1 MVPTKLLSLSICLG
15 MTTPSLGAQHG
26 ADDGARLFTEEVQP
40 LLEEHC
46 FKCHGGGKRL
56 KGGLDLT
63 SRAGLLAGGDLGP
76 ALNEGSPERS
86 LLLGMTS
93 YSDEDH
99 EMPPKGKLPG
109 ASLDLLERWVHMGA
123 PYVGDA
129 AHAGGE
135 ETEERRGR
143 GDGMEGWS
151 YKPRG
156 TPSAPSVIND
166 AWVKS
171 PIDAFLLA
179 KLEEASLT
187 PAPEASRL
195 ALVRR
200 ASFDLTGLPPTPEE
214 VETFLQDSEPGAWER
229 LIDRLLDSPHY
240 GEKWGRHWLDLVR
253 YAETNG
259 FERDSDKP
267 MMWRYRD
274 YVIRAFNEDKP
285 YDRFIHE
292 QLAGDELDDVNADSI
307 IATGFM
313 RLHQWDDEPGAGA
326 LQHKYDNLDDVAK
339 TASEAFLGMTMGC
352 ARCHD
357 HKGDPLTQKEYYS
370 FLSFFHGI
378 RPIVRG
384 GDNLVMAMSDEEQRE
399 HDAAVAKKDRDE
411 REMAGTLRD
420 LEADFWARYTKKEG
434 AVGDVASMEPVK
446 FRFYRDTWDKLP
458 NFDMV
463 LHEDEGQL
471 PDGFFDLAPATR
483 NDSFGFVFTS
493 NLRVPSSGD
502 YLFQL
507 DTDDGSRILVDDE
520 EVVRYDGIHGLGVVK
535 EAVATLEAGL
545 PPIKLEFFQGGG
557 GKGLKAW
564 WASADAL
571 RWQYTTDDPGEGWE
585 QSGFDDSGWK
595 TGLGGFGDR
604 NVRPPHSIIRT
615 QWDTPEIWL
624 RQKFWW
630 DGDADDEL
638 AFAIYYDDDLRV
650 YVNGA
655 LALSRDGYIVDY
667 TVAGSTPEGQAALKQ
682 GWNDLAVSCNQDFG
696 GRYVQVRPFKR
707 NDALTSTPR
716 DLAFGRQPLS
726 REAMNGAGVDPKA
739 LMADFGHEVMTEE
752 EITRYEETAER
763 LESSRN
769 RQVPAEKAFAIISD
783 GPRPA
788 DLHVH
793 FRGNAA
799 SLGEKVEPDFPDCV
813 DESVALVPEVKPG
826 AKSSGRRRYLA
837 EWITSPENPLAS
849 RVMMN
854 RLWQHHFGRG
864 IVSTPSDFGELGQ
877 RPTHPELLDWLAN
890 EFVASGWSVKE
901 MHRRIMS
908 TSAYRMSSV
917 PSADAM
923 LRDAENHLLSRF
935 ELRRLGAE
943 EVRDAILATNGTL
956 NREMYGPSI
965 YSMMPEEAL
974 ATSSRPDSVWG
985 RSSEEQVRRRSVY
998 IKIKRSLTTPLLAA
1012 FDVADTDQ
1020 SCPERFV
1027 TTQPAQALA
1036 LLNGDFI
1043 NKQARLFA
1051 ERLVKEAGERLEDQ
1065 IRRGLHLALGRE
1077 PEEREVLLHA
1087 SFTNR
1092 LQAEQGVSA
1101 EQALVDFC
1109 LVTYNLNEFIYLD

>member
-1 MVPTKLLSLSICLG
+1 MTLSTTLFAALSLGVIAPNAA
-15 MTTPSLGAQHG
+15 TQHG
-26 ADDGARLFTEEVQP
+26 DDEGARLYTEEVQP

-46 FKCHGGGKRL
+46 LSCHGGGRRL
-56 KGGLDLT
+56 KGGLNLT
-63 SRAGLLAGGDLGP
+63 TRAGLLEGGDLGP
-76 ALNEGSPERS
+76 AVNEGSPERS
-86 LLLGMTS
+86 LLLAMTS
-93 YSDEDH
+93 YKDIDH

-109 ASLDLLERWVHMGA
+109 QALDLLERWVHMGA
-123 PYVGDA
+123 PYAGDA
-129 AHAGGE
+129 AHAGSE
-135 ETEERRGR
+135 EEEHIGR
-143 GDGMEGWS
+143 DDGMEGWS
-151 YKPRG
+151 YKPRTKPAVPAVKG
-156 TPSAPSVIND
+156 SN
-166 AWVKS
+166 WVS
-171 PIDAFLLA
+171 NPIDNFLLA
-179 KLEEASLT
+179 KLEEAALE
-187 PAPEASRL
+187 PAPEASRI
-195 ALVRR
+195 ALIRR
-200 ASFDLTGLPPTPEE
+200 ASYDLTGLPPTPEE
-214 VETFLQDSEPGAWER
+214 VEAFLQDTEPGAWER
-229 LIDRLLDSPHY
+229 LLDRLLASEHY

-285 YDRFIHE
+285 YDRFIQE
-292 QLAGDELDDVNADSI
+292 QLAGDELDDADADAI

-357 HKGDPLTQKEYYS
+357 HKGDPVTQKEYFS
-370 FLSFFHGI
+370 FISFFHGI
-378 RPIVRG
+378 RPIIRG
-384 GDNLVMAMSDEEQRE
+384 GDNLVMAMSDEEMRAYE
-399 HDAAVAKKDRDE
+399 EAVEKKDREE
-411 REMAGTLRD
+411 RDMAKVLRE
-420 LEADFWARYTKKEG
+420 LEADFWDRYTKKEG
-434 AVGDVASMEPVK
+434 AVGDLASMEPVR
-446 FRFYRDTWDKLP
+446 FRFYRETWNKLP
-458 NFDMV
+458 NFDMY
-463 LHEDEGQL
+463 LHEDEGRL
-471 PDGFFDLAPATR
+471 PSGFFDISPATR
-483 NDSFGFVFTS
+483 NDSFGFVFDS
-493 NLRVPSSGD
+493 NLRIPASGD

-507 DTDDGSRILVDDE
+507 DTDDGSRVLVDDK
-520 EVVRYDGIHGLGVVK
+520 EVVRYDGIHGLGTVK

-545 PPIKLEFFQGGG
+545 SPITLEFFQGTG

-585 QSGFDDSGWK
+585 QPGFDDSGWK

-604 NVRPPHSIIRT
+604 NVRPPRSVIRT

-624 RQKFWW
+624 RQRFWW
-630 DGDADDEL
+630 DGEEDDEL
-638 AFAIYYDDDLRV
+638 AFAFYHDDDLRV

-667 TVAGSTPEGQAALKQ
+667 TVAGSTPEGQAALKP

-696 GRYVQVRPFKR
+696 GRYVQVRPIKR
-707 NDALTSTPR
+707 SQALTSTPR
-716 DLAFGRQPLS
+716 DLAFGRMPLS
-726 REAMNGAGVDPKA
+726 REAMNGAGVDPKT
-739 LMADFGHEVMTEE
+739 LMADFGHEVMSEE
-752 EITRYEETAER
+752 EITRYEETTER
-763 LESSRN
+763 LESSRG

-783 GPRPA
+783 GPHPQ

-793 FRGNAA
+793 IRGNAA
-799 SLGEKVEPDFPDCV
+799 SRGEKVDPDFPDCV
-813 DESVALVPEVKPG
+813 DDSVVAVPEPEAG
-826 AKSSGRRRYLA
+826 AKTSGRRRFLA
-837 EWITSPENPLAS
+837 EWISSPENPLTA
-849 RVMMN
+849 RVMVN

-864 IVSTPSDFGELGQ
+864 IVSTPSDFGEFGQ

-890 EFVASGWSVKE
+890 DLVASGWSLKA
-901 MHRRIMS
+901 MHRRMMS
-908 TSAYRMSSV
+908 SSAYRMSSIA
-917 PSADAM
+917 SDDAM
-923 LRDAENHLLSRF
+923 LRDAENHLLTRF

-956 NREMYGPSI
+956 NRQMYGPSI
-965 YSMMPEEAL
+965 YSMMPKEAL

-985 RSSEEQVRRRSVY
+985 RSPEDQVRRRSVY

-1036 LLNGDFI
+1036 LLNGEFI
-1043 NKQARLFA
+1043 NKQAGLFA
-1051 ERLVKEAGERLEDQ
+1051 ERLREDAGDRLEDQ

-1077 PEEREVLLHA
+1077 PDEREVLLHA
-1087 SFTNR
+1087 SFTNS
-1092 LQAEQGVSA
+1092 LQAEQGLSA

>member
-1 MVPTKLLSLSICLG
+1 MAPSTTLLAALSLSVIA
-15 MTTPSLGAQHG
+15 PHAAAQHG
-26 ADDGARLFTEEVQP
+26 DDEGARLYTEEVQP

-46 FKCHGGGKRL
+46 LSCHGGGRRL
-56 KGGLDLT
+56 KGGLNLT
-63 SRAGLLAGGDLGP
+63 TRAGLLEGGDLGP
-76 ALNEGSPERS
+76 AVNEGSPERS
-86 LLLGMTS
+86 LLLAMTS
-93 YSDEDH
+93 YKDIDH

-109 ASLDLLERWVHMGA
+109 QALDLLERWVHMGA
-123 PYVGDA
+123 PYAGDA
-129 AHAGGE
+129 AHAGSE
-135 ETEERRGR
+135 EEEHIGR
-143 GDGMEGWS
+143 DDGMEGWS
-151 YKPRG
+151 YKPRTKPAVPAVKG
-156 TPSAPSVIND
+156 SN
-166 AWVKS
+166 WVS
-171 PIDAFLLA
+171 NPIDNFLLA
-179 KLEEASLT
+179 KLEEAALE
-187 PAPEASRL
+187 PAPEASRI
-195 ALVRR
+195 ALIRR
-200 ASFDLTGLPPTPEE
+200 ASYDLTGLPPTPEE
-214 VETFLQDSEPGAWER
+214 VEAFLQDTEPGAWER
-229 LIDRLLDSPHY
+229 LLDRLLASEHY

-285 YDRFIHE
+285 YDRFIQE
-292 QLAGDELDDVNADSI
+292 QLAGDELDDADADAI

-357 HKGDPLTQKEYYS
+357 HKGDPVTQKEYFS
-370 FLSFFHGI
+370 FISFFHGI
-378 RPIVRG
+378 RPIIRG
-384 GDNLVMAMSDEEQRE
+384 GDNLVMAMSDEEMRAYE
-399 HDAAVAKKDRDE
+399 EAVEKKDREE
-411 REMAGTLRD
+411 RDMAKVLRE
-420 LEADFWARYTKKEG
+420 LEADFWDRYTKKEG
-434 AVGDVASMEPVK
+434 AVGDLASMEPVR
-446 FRFYRDTWDKLP
+446 FRFYRETWNKLP
-458 NFDMV
+458 NFDMY
-463 LHEDEGQL
+463 LHEDEGRL
-471 PDGFFDLAPATR
+471 PSGFFDISPATR
-483 NDSFGFVFTS
+483 NDSFGFVFDS
-493 NLRVPSSGD
+493 NLRIPASGD

-507 DTDDGSRILVDDE
+507 DTDDGSRVLVDDK
-520 EVVRYDGIHGLGVVK
+520 EVVRYDGIHGLGTVK

-545 PPIKLEFFQGGG
+545 SPITLEFFQGTG

-585 QSGFDDSGWK
+585 QPGFDDSGWK

-604 NVRPPHSIIRT
+604 NVRPPRSVIRT

-624 RQKFWW
+624 RQRFWW
-630 DGDADDEL
+630 DGEEDDEL
-638 AFAIYYDDDLRV
+638 AFAFYHDDDLRV

-667 TVAGSTPEGQAALKQ
+667 TVAGSTPEGQAALKP

-696 GRYVQVRPFKR
+696 GRYVQVRPIKR
-707 NDALTSTPR
+707 SQALTSTPR
-716 DLAFGRQPLS
+716 DLAFGRMPLS
-726 REAMNGAGVDPKA
+726 REAMNGAGVDPKT
-739 LMADFGHEVMTEE
+739 LMADFGHEVMSEE
-752 EITRYEETAER
+752 EITRYEETTER
-763 LESSRN
+763 LESSRG

-783 GPRPA
+783 GPHPQ

-793 FRGNAA
+793 IRGNAA
-799 SLGEKVEPDFPDCV
+799 SRGEKVDPDFPDCV
-813 DESVALVPEVKPG
+813 DDSVVAVPEPEAG
-826 AKSSGRRRYLA
+826 AKTSGRRRFLA
-837 EWITSPENPLAS
+837 EWISSPENPLTA
-849 RVMMN
+849 RVMVN

-864 IVSTPSDFGELGQ
+864 IVSTPSDFGEFGQ

-890 EFVASGWSVKE
+890 DLVASGWSLKA
-901 MHRRIMS
+901 MHRRMMS
-908 TSAYRMSSV
+908 SSAYRMSSIA
-917 PSADAM
+917 SDDAM
-923 LRDAENHLLSRF
+923 LRDAENHLLTRF

-956 NREMYGPSI
+956 NRQMYGPSI
-965 YSMMPEEAL
+965 YSMMPKEAL

-985 RSSEEQVRRRSVY
+985 RSPEDQVRRRSVY

-1036 LLNGDFI
+1036 LLNGEFI
-1043 NKQARLFA
+1043 NKQAGLFA
-1051 ERLVKEAGERLEDQ
+1051 ERLREDAGDRLEDQ

-1077 PEEREVLLHA
+1077 PDEREVLLHA
-1087 SFTNR
+1087 SFTNS
-1092 LQAEQGVSA
+1092 LQAEQGLSA